1 MIQVRENENNIVLK
15 CSQTNFN
22 TADVSMLE
30 KVVEQNPQKR
40 VVVNLE
46 GVSSVKNST
55 LSILKKISE
64 QNKLSLCSLD
74 ADVFAVINLLQY
86 DKAFSIYPNEESGV
100 DGKNELINR
109 RFKVV

>member
-1 MIQVRENENNIVLK
+1 MPSSPFIVISAIK
-15 CSQTNFN
+15 TSQRLT
-22 TADVSMLE
+22 TKE
-30 KVVEQNPQKR
+30 KEQ
-40 VVVNLE
+40 
-46 GVSSVKNST
+46 
-55 LSILKKISE
+55 ICKKSISE
-64 QNKLSLCSLD
+64 QNKLSLCSLE